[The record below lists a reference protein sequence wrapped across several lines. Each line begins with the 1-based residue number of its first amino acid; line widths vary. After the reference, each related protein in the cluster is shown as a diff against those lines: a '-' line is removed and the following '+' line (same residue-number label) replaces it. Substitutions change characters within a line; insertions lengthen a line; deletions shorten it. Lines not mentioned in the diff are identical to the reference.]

1 MAETG
6 QSFTPF
12 NSPLETGVR
21 ALIVLAA
28 AYPEYLDLQRLLEF
42 DYLLVHSGDVGGPP
56 SLHPP
61 LPLRAGEL
69 LIRRGLIE
77 RGLLLMISR
86 GLIQRFATASG
97 FTYQARDSAGPFLDA
112 LTTAYIDGLKERA
125 DWLLATFGQ
134 SSPNDLRQVLNSVYD
149 QWTTEFQPH
158 EMPGGGQR

>member
-1 MAETG
+1 MPEIV

-28 AYPEYLDLQRLLEF
+28 AYPEDLDLQRLLEF

-61 LPLRAGEL
+61 LPLRSGEL
-69 LIRRGLIE
+69 LVRRRLIE

-86 GLIQRFATASG
+86 GLIQRFAKTSG
-97 FTYQARDSAGPFLDA
+97 FSYQAQDSAGPFLDV
-112 LTTAYIDGLKERA
+112 LTATYFDELKERA
-125 DWLLATFGQ
+125 DWLVATFGQ
-134 SSPNDLRQVLNSVYD
+134 SSPHDLRQALNSVYD
-149 QWTTEFQPH
+149 QWTTEFQAH
-158 EMPGGGQR
+158 ETPGGGQR